1 MHQPWMR
8 DLECIEYLQEGI
20 NSMQSADRS
29 QWYEECVLCPRRCR
43 VNRAQ
48 GEIGFCGQS
57 SESRIARAALHFW
70 EEPELSGGYDC
81 ADGDAEDD
89 TGRGSGTVFFTG
101 CNLCCI
107 YCQNYAISRDRRP
120 GSENGGARPGGDIDA
135 DCAGDI
141 GRVGRVG
148 RNVDEE
154 ELADIF
160 LDLQRQGARNI
171 NLVTAFMH
179 MPHVLDALDIAKA
192 NGLSIPIVYNS
203 SGYESLELLKAMEG
217 YIDIYLPDLKYV
229 SEDLAAELSH
239 APDYPQVAK
248 AAIAEM
254 VRQTKTI
261 VRHLVLPGHVQ
272 ESKRVLDY
280 LYETYAELLG
290 SGSCDAESLQEKN
303 PHENSD
309 PHRLQISIMSQ
320 YTPVAA
326 ALHALSGR
334 KDFRPPEK
342 GDGAPRNA
350 HPELDRRITKREYDR
365 VVDHAIAL
373 GITNAYIQDRSVAKE
388 SFIPPF

>member
-1 MHQPWMR
+1 MHRPWMR

-70 EEPELSGGYDC
+70 EEPELSGVYDC
-81 ADGDAEDD
+81 ADGDADD
-89 TGRGSGTVFFTG
+89 DNGRGSGTVFFTG
-101 CNLCCI
+101 CNLHCI
-107 YCQNYAISRDRRP
+107 YCQNHAISRDRLS
-120 GSENGGARPGGDIDA
+120 GSER
-135 DCAGDI
+135 
-141 GRVGRVG
+141 GRS
-148 RNVDEE
+148 VDEA

-179 MPHVLDALDIAKA
+179 MPHVLNALDIAKA

-229 SEDLAAELSH
+229 SEDLAAEFSH

-261 VRHLVLPGHVQ
+261 VRHLVLPGHVR

-290 SGSCDAESLQEKN
+290 SGSCDAESLQEKR
-303 PHENSD
+303 HENSD

-326 ALHALSGR
+326 ANV
-334 KDFRPPEK
+334 P
-342 GDGAPRNA
+342 
-350 HPELDRRITKREYDR
+350 PELDRRITKREYDR

-373 GITNAYIQDRSVAKE
+373 GITNAYVQDRSVAKE